1 MVPAWCGRAAKN
13 LRAAGVVPAPR
24 RRRVGRAGERGMM
37 VKEFQKPS
45 WIYWRINRLALVLLA
60 PLSLRRA
67 PLSSSHDGT

>member
-1 MVPAWCGRAAKN
+1 
-13 LRAAGVVPAPR
+13 
-24 RRRVGRAGERGMM
+24 MM